1 MNINPRF
8 VELPPLL
15 IAGMREPLTEN
26 SLETIPLLWQK
37 FGPYIN
43 HIPHQKNAAAYG
55 LCVYSSENNSGS
67 LYYMAGCEVNE
78 FTDLPSDLSPL
89 IVPANRYAVFAHETH
104 VSELRNTIDYA
115 FDKWLHSS
123 GHKHKSQLVHFF
135 EYYAE
140 DFDPIKAIGGMEIWL
155 PLES

>member
-8 VELPPLL
+8 VDLPPLL
-15 IAGMREPLTEN
+15 IVGMREALTEESMN
-26 SLETIPLLWQK
+26 AIPALWQK

-55 LCVYSSENNSGS
+55 LCFRSSENGDGGF
-67 LYYMAGCEVNE
+67 YYMAGCEVHE
-78 FTDLPSDLSPL
+78 FTDVPADLSPL
-89 IVPANRYAVFAHETH
+89 IVPASKYAVFPHEKH
-104 VSELRNTIDYA
+104 VSEIRSTIGYA
-115 FDKWLHSS
+115 FDKWLPSS

-135 EYYAE
+135 EYYTE